1 MSGLRLLH
9 VQTGCPPVR
18 VSARPVLEG
27 TDLPA
32 DCNLLRVRG
41 ELPDAV
47 LQKTAPQLA
56 IVEHVAAR
64 NASLRII
71 RRLRASSTSLP
82 IILIAWESSEE
93 FVIDAFNA
101 GVSKYLKLP
110 HQQNQLTVVLNEL
123 IRSLQTDT
131 SEMILNNSSLI
142 GTSASICELRR
153 YINQIAP
160 CDSNVL
166 ITGETGTGKELV
178 AQLIKENSARRN
190 RPFICL
196 NSAAIPDALVESE
209 LFGYEKG
216 AFTGAFAAQ
225 EGKLAAANH
234 GTVFF
239 DEIGDV
245 SPNVQAKLLRAIESK
260 KIYRLGS
267 NRSCDLDVR
276 ILAASNQD
284 LEVATQQNRFRTDL
298 FYRLN
303 VIRIEVPPLR
313 EHVEDLPVLVDHYLK
328 RFSQKF
334 HKRVLGLNNSS
345 MDVLFGY
352 SWPGNIRELRNVM
365 EATFVNLPNNCPP
378 EKVDLPVQVTR
389 HLLRTSPVGGNGST
403 QANTERTAILRALN
417 GSNWNRT
424 EAAKSLQWSR
434 MTLYRK
440 MVRYHVDD
448 VKRDRD
454 H

>member
-1 MSGLRLLH
+1 MFRPAALPCVSLRDPFLMAPTFPPIATCCEC
-9 VQTGCPPVR
+9 VASCQTQFC
-18 VSARPVLEG
+18 
-27 TDLPA
+27 
-32 DCNLLRVRG
+32 
-41 ELPDAV
+41 
-47 LQKTAPQLA
+47 KTAPQLA
-56 IVEHVAAR
+56 IVEHVSDR

-93 FVIDAFNA
+93 FVIDAFYA

-110 HQQNQLTVVLNEL
+110 HQQDQLTDVLNEL
-123 IRSLQTDT
+123 IRSLQMET
-131 SEMILNNSSLI
+131 SELILNNSSLI

-209 LFGYEKG
+209 LFGYDKG

-365 EATFVNLPNNCPP
+365 EATFVNLPNNCAQ

-389 HLLRTSPVGGNGST
+389 HLLRTSPVGCNGST

>member
-1 MSGLRLLH
+1 MSGLRILH
-9 VQTGCPPVR
+9 VQAGCPPV
-18 VSARPVLEG
+18 SSRPLLDG
-27 TDLPA
+27 TGLPA
-32 DCNLLRVRG
+32 HCHLLRIRG
-41 ELPDAV
+41 ELSDTV
-47 LQKTAPQLA
+47 LQRTAPQLA
-56 IVEHVAAR
+56 VVEHVADR
-64 NASLRII
+64 GASIRIV

-82 IILIAWESSEE
+82 IILIAWESSED
-93 FVIDAFNA
+93 FVIDAFNS
-101 GVSKYLKLP
+101 GISKFLKLP
-110 HQQNQLTVVLNEL
+110 NQINQLTAILNEL
-123 IRSLQTDT
+123 IESLTTPETADLVLT
-131 SEMILNNSSLI
+131 NSSLI
-142 GTSASICELRR
+142 GNSASICELRS

-178 AQLIKENSARRN
+178 AQLIKDNSARRN

-216 AFTGAFAAQ
+216 AFTGAFTAQ

-267 NRSCDLDVR
+267 NRCCDLDVR

-284 LEVATQQNRFRTDL
+284 LEVATKQNRFRTDL
-298 FYRLN
+298 YYRLN

-313 EHVEDLPVLVDHYLK
+313 EHVEDLPILVDHYLK

-334 HKRVLGLNNSS
+334 HKQVLGLNNNS
-345 MDVLFGY
+345 MDVLFAY
-352 SWPGNIRELRNVM
+352 TWPGNIRELRNVI
-365 EATFVNLPNNCPP
+365 EATFVNLPDHCEN
-378 EKVDLPVQVTR
+378 EKIDLPMQVTR
-389 HLLRTSPVGGNGST
+389 HLMRAAETRTHGST
-403 QANTERTAILRALN
+403 QSVTERTAILRALN

-424 EAAKSLQWSR
+424 EAAKRLQWSR

-440 MVRYHVDD
+440 MIRYHVDD
-448 VKRDRD
+448 VKRD

>member
-9 VQTGCPPVR
+9 VQTGCPPAR
-18 VSARPVLEG
+18 LSSRPVLDG
-27 TDLPA
+27 TGLPA
-32 DCNLLRVRG
+32 ECNLLRIRG
-41 ELPDAV
+41 ELSDTV
-47 LQKTAPQLA
+47 LQRTAPQ
-56 IVEHVAAR
+56 IVVVEHFADR
-64 NASLRII
+64 SASVRTV
-71 RRLRASSTSLP
+71 RRLRASSTWLP
-82 IILIAWESSEE
+82 IILIAWESCED
-93 FVIDAFNA
+93 FVIEAFNA
-101 GVSKYLKLP
+101 GISKYLKLP
-110 HQQNQLTVVLNEL
+110 GQINQLDMVINEL
-123 IRSLQTDT
+123 IQPLCSPECSDL
-131 SEMILNNSSLI
+131 ILTNSSLI
-142 GTSASICELRR
+142 GTSSSICELRR
-153 YINQIAP
+153 YISQIAP
-160 CDSNVL
+160 YDSNVL

-178 AQLIKENSARRN
+178 AQLIKDNSIRRN

-225 EGKLAAANH
+225 DGKLAAANH

-245 SPNVQAKLLRAIESK
+245 SSSVQAKLLRAIESK

-284 LEVATQQNRFRTDL
+284 LEIATQQNRFRTDL
-298 FYRLN
+298 YYRLN

-313 EHVEDLPVLVDHYLK
+313 EHVEDLPVLVDYYLK

-334 HKRVLGLNNSS
+334 HKKVAGLNSSS
-345 MDVLFGY
+345 MDVLFAY
-352 SWPGNIRELRNVM
+352 NWPGNIRELRNVM
-365 EATFVNLPNNCPP
+365 EATFVNLPNQQDQG
-378 EKVDLPVQVTR
+378 KVDLPAQVTR
-389 HLLRTSPVGGNGST
+389 HLLRAAQMSGTGSM
-403 QANTERTAILRALN
+403 QAVTERTAILRALN

-424 EAAKSLQWSR
+424 EAAKRLHWSR

-440 MVRYHVDD
+440 MIRYNVDEQR
-448 VKRDRD
+448 VKS
-454 H
+454 